1 MFSLA
6 GAGGGLGLGGW
17 PETEEG
23 PAHYFKAGSI
33 VTLHFSSLINLL
45 HSISPV
51 YILEFLCLLQ
61 TESHMLKMTVLFD
74 MILVRVA
81 VK

>member
-17 PETEEG
+17 TETEAG

-33 VTLHFSSLINLL
+33 VILLSLINLL
-45 HSISPV
+45 HLILPV
-51 YILEFLCLLQ
+51 YILEFLCLLLRY
-61 TESHMLKMTVLFD
+61 TC
-74 MILVRVA
+74 
-81 VK
+81 

>member
-1 MFSLA
+1 MGAVELESWGAGELGVFSLA

-33 VTLHFSSLINLL
+33 VILHFS
-45 HSISPV
+45 
-51 YILEFLCLLQ
+51 FLN
-61 TESHMLKMTVLFD
+61 
-74 MILVRVA
+74 
-81 VK
+81 

>member
-1 MFSLA
+1 MLQPGVMLRALELESWRAGEIGVFSLA

-33 VTLHFSSLINLL
+33 VILHFS
-45 HSISPV
+45 
-51 YILEFLCLLQ
+51 FLN
-61 TESHMLKMTVLFD
+61 
-74 MILVRVA
+74 
-81 VK
+81 

>member
-33 VTLHFSSLINLL
+33 VILHFS
-45 HSISPV
+45 
-51 YILEFLCLLQ
+51 FLN
-61 TESHMLKMTVLFD
+61 
-74 MILVRVA
+74 
-81 VK
+81 